1 MFQNVTEFLAIG
13 NVVSREELIELAQR
27 GYQTIIDLCTAAE
40 GNQLNAEEVTKLG
53 FNYISFPVDRE
64 YLKSD
69 ILPTFIQAINSA
81 PQPIYTRCA
90 SGLRAGVMTLLTL
103 AIQQAWTQEQYLERR
118 QNLGLEHKP
127 NCPLATFAQ
136 EYFQAESI

>member
-1 MFQNVTEFLAIG
+1 MFQNVTESLAIG
-13 NVVSREELIELAQR
+13 NVISRDELIEVAQR

-40 GNQLNAEEVTKLG
+40 GNQLNAEEVAKLG
-53 FNYISFPVDRE
+53 FNYISLPVDRE
-64 YLKSD
+64 HLNSD
-69 ILPTFIQAINSA
+69 ILPTFIQAIDSA

-103 AIQQAWTQEQYLERR
+103 AIQQAWTQEQYRERR